1 MTLETEVVPTQ
12 GQMEAQLVQEI
23 NQPVYRSK
31 GWLKLLGVLSIVQ
44 GVMLALSIVGI
55 LVAWLPIWMGVVLF
69 RAATAAETAQETG
82 QKQAMIESLG
92 NLRTYFTINGVIV
105 LVGLLFFL
113 LTICGVI
120 VAILTGVISGT
131 DYFYY

>member
-1 MTLETEVVPTQ
+1 
-12 GQMEAQLVQEI
+12 
-23 NQPVYRSK
+23 
-31 GWLKLLGVLSIVQ
+31 
-44 GVMLALSIVGI
+44 
-55 LVAWLPIWMGVVLF
+55 MGVVLF